1 MRQIAVPAVSGTIVK
16 SFLVS
21 RDGTRF
27 AAVVRGKAGD
37 QLRIG
42 RISVNDRG
50 APSKVTGTVSL
61 VTDPGLPLRITD
73 IAWNSPT
80 SIAVLTPVV
89 PGESFEV
96 RTVSVDGSPSSAD
109 GFSTTVS
116 GRLIG
121 LVGSE
126 STEVPTYGATAT
138 TLVDL
143 LAETT
148 YNFLGEPPTGLR
160 YVG

>member
-1 MRQIAVPAVSGTIVK
+1 MPGVSGARVK
-16 SFLVS
+16 AFLVS

-27 AAVVRGKAGD
+27 AAVVRGQEGD

-42 RISVNDRG
+42 RIAVNERG
-50 APSKVTGTVSL
+50 EPSRVRSTSPL

-80 SIAVLTPVV
+80 SIAVLTAVV
-89 PGESFEV
+89 PRESFEV
-96 RTVSVDGSPSSAD
+96 RTVSVDGSPSVID

-126 STEVPTYGATAT
+126 STEVPTYGASAT
-138 TLVDL
+138 SLRDL
-143 LAETT
+143 LAEAS
-148 YNFLGEPPTGLR
+148 YGFLGEPPTGLR
-160 YVG
+160 YAG